1 MKSKAQLAEEDAIR
15 QRAVRLAAADGIV
28 LCNPGEKVDLRTAKN
43 VVALYA
49 AISRR
54 MTQLETLENETAQH
68 LRDFN
73 AKAIADEI
81 GVNRSVLAEGVYAAI
96 LDNHKPRQEKT
107 VSRESY
113 DTLRRELG
121 ALKEW
126 QKGEAMR
133 AFKQAQL
140 IETNRTIEQDNA
152 QKQALINKLYKR
164 IDEYKDALNA
174 VMPAGSPLRNAIEKV
189 AAEEVADSMPEV
201 KERTTEKKI
210 GGTPS

>member
-43 VVALYA
+43 VVSLYA
-49 AISRR
+49 AINRR
-54 MTQLETLENETAQH
+54 MIQLEALEDETAQL

-73 AKAIADEI
+73 TKAIAEEI

-96 LDNHKPRQEKT
+96 LEVNKPRQEKT

-140 IETNRTIEQDNA
+140 IEANKTLEQDNA
-152 QKQALINKLYKR
+152 QKQALINQLYKR
-164 IDEYKDALNA
+164 IDDYKDALNA

-189 AAEEVADSMPEV
+189 AAEEVPERV
-201 KERTTEKKI
+201 AEEKERAAEKKTS
-210 GGTPS
+210 GKLS